1 MAIEILDFP
10 IKNGGSF
17 HSKLLVYQ
25 RVPQFLA
32 PFFTQEII
40 QVFQRCAR
48 EMAAMRR
55 GWVTASGFP
64 QFGWFKWDM
73 EKSWGNHEKMMGKNG
88 NTKNDWQMMGEY
100 IDLYGINLWDY
111 CGIMIDALS
120 QFQNVAAFN
129 YPSIHIIWIS
139 LKSRYTVLGSII
151 FPASDQSQPVDRIM
165 RSMQKMLAK
174 ICSLVKWCKMT
185 PTNTTKQT

>member
-1 MAIEILDFP
+1 
-10 IKNGGSF
+10 
-17 HSKLLVYQ
+17 
-25 RVPQFLA
+25 
-32 PFFTQEII
+32 
-40 QVFQRCAR
+40 
-48 EMAAMRR
+48 MRR

-73 EKSWGNHEKMMGKNG
+73 EKSCGNHEKMMGKNG

-129 YPSIHIIWIS
+129 YPSIHII
-139 LKSRYTVLGSII
+139 
-151 FPASDQSQPVDRIM
+151 
-165 RSMQKMLAK
+165 
-174 ICSLVKWCKMT
+174 
-185 PTNTTKQT
+185 